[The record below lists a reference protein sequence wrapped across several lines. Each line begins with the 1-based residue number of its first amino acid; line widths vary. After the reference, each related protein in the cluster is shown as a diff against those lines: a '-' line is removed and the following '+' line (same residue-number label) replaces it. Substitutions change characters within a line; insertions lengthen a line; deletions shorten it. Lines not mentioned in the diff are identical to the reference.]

1 MSVYKCSFR
10 IYIIFYHRWPFNKT
24 TATLVRPRPFSTLCT
39 TPVGKMTL
47 WEGPSRG
54 LLRDYALRMELF
66 EALISTVTTHCTV
79 FTSGPTHDVAEG
91 GKSLLHPL
99 DADGV
104 WERVPDLLQLLVRG
118 GARHQQPVSV
128 AHLEDRCGHGYDVD
142 KKTRRQDIIL
152 FLLLCC
158 SPSSSR

>member
-1 MSVYKCSFR
+1 
-10 IYIIFYHRWPFNKT
+10 
-24 TATLVRPRPFSTLCT
+24 
-39 TPVGKMTL
+39 
-47 WEGPSRG
+47 
-54 LLRDYALRMELF
+54 MELF

-128 AHLEDRCGHGYDVD
+128 AHLEDRCGHGYDED
-142 KKTRRQDIIL
+142 KKKRHYPLSTAVLLTVILPIIL
-152 FLLLCC
+152 QPAIEVYTTGMTSCNSDSNTLQKNV
-158 SPSSSR
+158 